1 MKKGLNRNVRI
12 LIKASIMSNV
22 AAGLFYPLY
31 AVFIQ
36 NIGGSLMDVGF
47 SYALFSILT
56 GIFIIAFDRSEYFV
70 KRVRFM
76 IPLGYFLVALSYFS
90 YILVKNP
97 AQLFCVQI
105 LSGLAQGILVPAWQG
120 VFAANMNEK
129 QESRAQATWA
139 GTVSIVYGFAAFIGG
154 FIVTAFSFTSLFAIM
169 GTASLLACILSMK
182 LLSKASIN
190 LNNTKSIK

>member
-1 MKKGLNRNVRI
+1 MKKELNRNVRI
-12 LIKASIMSNV
+12 LIKASIMSNI

-31 AVFIQ
+31 AIFIQ

-56 GIFIIAFDRSEYFV
+56 GIFIIIFDRTEFFV

-76 IPLGYFLVALSYFS
+76 IPFGYFLVAISYLS

-97 AQLFCVQI
+97 AQLFAVQI
-105 LSGLAQGILVPAWQG
+105 LSGLAQGILTPAWSG
-120 VFAANMNEK
+120 VFSANMNEK

-139 GTVSIVYGFAAFIGG
+139 GTVSIVYGFAAIVGG
-154 FIVTAFSFTSLFAIM
+154 FIVTVFSFNTLFAIM
-169 GTASLLACILSMK
+169 GTASILASFLSMR
-182 LLSKASIN
+182 LLSQASLN
-190 LNNTKSIK
+190 LNNIKTKN